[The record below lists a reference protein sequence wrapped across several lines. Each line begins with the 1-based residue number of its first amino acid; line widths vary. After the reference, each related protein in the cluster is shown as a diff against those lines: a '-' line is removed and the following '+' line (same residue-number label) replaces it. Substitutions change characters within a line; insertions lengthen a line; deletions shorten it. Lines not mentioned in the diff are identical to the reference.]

1 MARTKQTA
9 RTSTGGK
16 APRKQ
21 LATKATKKSSPAST
35 FIKQTTL
42 MGKGGK
48 KLTETT
54 TPLSLE
60 HAQCKRGTGVRE
72 AQLTVVTKA
81 KGKKYMCGKGIGK
94 GSLAMVTK
102 GKGTEL
108 YSYISKGKGGKG
120 IKETTKTTTALP
132 FKYGHGK
139 GGKGLGK
146 GSLAMVTKGKGTE
159 PYTDLGK
166 GKGGKGFTDI
176 FKGGKRKYP
185 SPSSQKGSK
194 KSKSSDYK
202 ESSDSEE
209 EDQVVVDDNLKDAIL
224 SSFETNGKNVEVVFS
239 FDTTGSMSQ
248 YLMKVRTNLK
258 ETCQRLLRDIPNI
271 RIGIIAHGDFCDNHN
286 YVIKIQDLTSD
297 VQKLVNFAAGTPATG
312 GGDAPECYELVLQK
326 AQKLDWTE
334 DSAKALVVIGDCEPH
349 PPSYTDQKI
358 NWHEELDALKAM
370 EVKVYGVYCNSGY
383 SSPAEKFY
391 EELAERTGGCLLKLA
406 NFSLITEMFLGVC
419 YKESNK
425 EQFQAFTEEL
435 KQGGKL
441 TKETEDLMKQLEVT
455 KPADDN
461 INYLKKYNYDW
472 WDFEG
477 DHKNIPRYSYNA
489 ATDTWTNYNNTT
501 SSIVSTVEVKDEK
514 LKTPPHWAAMA
525 RKNKMMVNLDQNK
538 EKIEWD
544 NVQINFEGTLPQATI
559 ISIHRLQNKLVWKK
573 YYTRKTELDND
584 YGKDGCNEIS
594 LFHGTTPDSLDN
606 ISDKSTI
613 SRLSSGKKG
622 RVLGKGTHF
631 SVDASYSDSYAQPD
645 DEDHKYMF
653 LCKVLAGKTCLGK
666 GNYTKP
672 PQQFKGG
679 PLYDSCV
686 DVKKNP
692 KIYCIFQDSQYYPE
706 YLIEYI

>member
-1 MARTKQTA
+1 MGRTKQTA
-9 RTSTGGK
+9 RKSTGGK

-21 LATKATKKSSPAST
+21 LAIKATKKSTPAAT
-35 FIKQTTL
+35 FIKQTKL

-48 KLTETT
+48 GLTETT
-54 TPLSLE
+54 KTTTASRFKCGCPD
-60 HAQCKRGTGVRE
+60 VR
-72 AQLTVVTKA
+72 
-81 KGKKYMCGKGIGK
+81 KGKGGKGLKK

-102 GKGTEL
+102 GKGA
-108 YSYISKGKGGKG
+108 
-120 IKETTKTTTALP
+120 ETYP
-132 FKYGHGK
+132 D
-139 GGKGLGK
+139 
-146 GSLAMVTKGKGTE
+146 V
-159 PYTDLGK
+159 GK
-166 GKGGKGFTDI
+166 GKGGKGFAD
-176 FKGGKRKYP
+176 FSKGGKRKY
-185 SPSSQKGSK
+185 SAPSSHKGSK
-194 KSKSSDYK
+194 KSKRSDYK
-202 ESSDSEE
+202 DSSDSEE
-209 EDQVVVDDNLKDAIL
+209 EDQAVVDDNLKDAIL
-224 SSFETNGKNVEVVFS
+224 SSFETDGKNVEVVFS

-258 ETCQRLLRDIPNI
+258 ETCHRLLRDIPNI

-297 VQKLVNFAAGTPATG
+297 VQKLVDFAAGTPATG
-312 GGDAPECYELVLQK
+312 GGDTPECYELVLQK
-326 AQKLDWTE
+326 AQQLDWTE

-358 NWHEELDALKAM
+358 NWHDELNALKAM

-383 SSPAEKFY
+383 LSRAEKFY

-419 YKESNK
+419 YKEYNK

-435 KQGGKL
+435 KQGGNL
-441 TKETEDLMKQLEVT
+441 TKEKADLMKQLEVS

-461 INYLKKYNYDW
+461 VNYLKKYNYDW
-472 WDFEG
+472 WDFDG
-477 DHKNIPRYSYNA
+477 DHKNTPLYSYNA
-489 ATDTWTNYNNTT
+489 ATDTWTTYSKTT
-501 SSIVSTVEVKDEK
+501 SSIVSTVGKKDEK

-525 RKNKMMVNLDQNK
+525 RKNKMMVNLDQK
-538 EKIEWD
+538 KDKIEWD
-544 NVQINFEGTLPQATI
+544 NVKMTFEGTLPQTTI

-573 YYTRKTELDND
+573 YLTRKTELDND

-606 ISDKSTI
+606 ITDKNTT
-613 SRLSSGKKG
+613 SRLDRGKKG

-653 LCKVLAGKTCLGK
+653 LCKVLAGKPCPGK

-672 PQQFKGG
+672 PQQFKDG

-686 DVKKNP
+686 DIKKNP
-692 KIYCIFQDSQYYPE
+692 KVYCIFQDSQYYPE
-706 YLIEYI
+706 YLIEYV